1 MERAARL
8 AAVVAS
14 TVAGTLA
21 LAWPTISPYTL
32 LYAAGAVSVVF
43 AFAEVASL
51 SSTLDARERW
61 LGGLAG
67 LVAFVFGIALLASP
81 GKSLHAVIMLL
92 GVYLVVFGG
101 LRLVHAAEAWREQR
115 ASGV

>member
-1 MERAARL
+1 L
-8 AAVVAS
+8 
-14 TVAGTLA
+14 
-21 LAWPTISPYTL
+21 
-32 LYAAGAVSVVF
+32 
-43 AFAEVASL
+43 
-51 SSTLDARERW
+51 

-92 GVYLVVFGG
+92 GIYLVVFGG
-101 LRLVHAAEAWREQR
+101 LRLVHAVEAWRDRR